1 MKKKVI
7 KRVLLAVLSMILLL
21 CMLTACGGGST
32 VATPDSVVTPLDKT
46 DAENAKYAA
55 QLLMTNADALE
66 AFVAAARGYNM
77 YDPNYNDSDL
87 NGDGQADGELPA
99 PDLGTVRV
107 DAAKVAFSKVQPTD
121 QSKKDNYFLPIY
133 NSLDA
138 EKVLLIVKAITASTT
153 VSLEEPNNPMVWIG
167 KFLNVLTKITG
178 GYYVLALFIF
188 AIIIEI
194 LLLYFSIKQQKNSI
208 KQAKMSPKE
217 RAIRKKYA
225 GRNDHVSM
233 RKMQE
238 EIQRLYQEE
247 GFNPMG
253 GCLPLLIQMP
263 ILIMLYNIVSDPLYY
278 VLGKA
283 EDLSSALSLYA
294 TTSRS
299 AGGLGLTLANGG
311 KSSIELLSNLN
322 GQKLEGLR
330 NFAYFSNAGACADNL
345 AGINLPKFTMFG
357 LNIGA
362 TPSFTPADKTY
373 LWLILV
379 PVLTFVAYFFSMKIN
394 RKLSYQPA
402 MDAMQSQQV
411 GCSNNMMDITM
422 PLMSVWIAFMTPAAI
437 GIYWIFKCLIGVAK
451 QFIIHK
457 AMPLPTFT
465 EEDYKQA
472 EKEIKAKSK
481 GQRLHTVVQ
490 DNAGKQYR
498 SLHNIDEDDDLPPRE
513 NVKRSAV
520 YVDDEDED
528 PATEQKPESKMAAPM
543 KDDRKNDRK

>member
-1 MKKKVI
+1 MKKKTI
-7 KRVLLAVLSMILLL
+7 KRVLLATLAVVMLL
-21 CMLTACGGGST
+21 CVLTACGGGAV
-32 VATPDSVVTPLDKT
+32 VATPDSVATPLDDT
-46 DAENAKYAA
+46 QNMSYLA
-55 QLLMTNADALE
+55 QLLLTNDAARE
-66 AFVAAARGYNM
+66 KFVAASRGYNM
-77 YDPNYNDSDL
+77 FDSNFNDRDL
-87 NGDGQADGELPA
+87 NGDGQDDGDLPA
-99 PDLGTVRV
+99 ADLGTVHL
-107 DAAKVAFSKVQPTD
+107 DAAKAALALVSPTD
-121 QSKKDNYFLPIY
+121 QIKKENYFKPLY
-133 NSLDA
+133 DGLTA
-138 EKVLLIVKAITASTT
+138 EQVKTVATLMAS
-153 VSLEEPNNPMVWIG
+153 VVDCNNEPNNPMVWVG
-167 KFLNVLTKITG
+167 KFLRILTNITG

-188 AIIIEI
+188 AVIIEI

-208 KQAKMSPKE
+208 KQARMSPKE

-225 GRNDHVSM
+225 GRNDQVSL

-253 GCLPLLIQMP
+253 GCLPMLIQMP
-263 ILIMLYNIVSDPLYY
+263 ILIMLYNIVIDPLYY

-283 EDLSSALSLYA
+283 EGLSTALSTYA
-294 TTSRS
+294 TTARA
-299 AGGLGLTLANGG
+299 AGGLGLTLSNGG

-322 GQKLEGLR
+322 ADKIAGFG
-330 NFAYFSNAGACADNL
+330 NFGYISNAGECAQKL
-345 AGINLPKFTMFG
+345 AGIEVPNFNLFG
-357 LNIGA
+357 LNMGL
-362 TPSFTPADKTY
+362 TPSFTAENKVN
-373 LWLILV
+373 LWLILI

-394 RKLSYQPA
+394 RKLMYQPA
-402 MDAMQSQQV
+402 MDAATSQQV

-490 DNAGKQYR
+490 DDSGKQYR
-498 SLHNIDEDDDLPPRE
+498 SLHHIDDDDDLPPRG
-513 NVKRSAV
+513 NVQKSET
-520 YVDDEDED
+520 YVEEEDET
-528 PATEQKPESKMAAPM
+528 PATTETTQENKMAAPL